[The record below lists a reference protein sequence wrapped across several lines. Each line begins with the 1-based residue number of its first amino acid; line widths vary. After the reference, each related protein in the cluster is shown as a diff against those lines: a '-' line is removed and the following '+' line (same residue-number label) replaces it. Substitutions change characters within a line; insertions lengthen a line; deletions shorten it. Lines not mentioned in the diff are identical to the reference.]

1 MYAAIRQSNIYN
13 NFSTFGIIMYIFK
26 HIFVIDVLHFVFPL
40 ECPLTKK
47 KPQLVLLKFIHPNLR
62 FNEKHLLSTYLQLTS
77 ANSQLYII
85 MFLMK

>member
-13 NFSTFGIIMYIFK
+13 NISTFGIIMYIFK

-47 KPQLVLLKFIHPNLR
+47 TTTCSIEIHSPKFEI
-62 FNEKHLLSTYLQLTS
+62 
-77 ANSQLYII
+77 
-85 MFLMK
+85 